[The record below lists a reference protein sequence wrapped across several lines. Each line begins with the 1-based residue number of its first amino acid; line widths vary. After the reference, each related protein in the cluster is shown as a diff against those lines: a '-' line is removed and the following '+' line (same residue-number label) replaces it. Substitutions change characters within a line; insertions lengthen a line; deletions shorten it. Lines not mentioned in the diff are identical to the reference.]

1 MARHRRKRSNPAL
14 SVPHRPGQH
23 SRSTY
28 RQLYRQSRPGPHQ
41 RPVRIRQRRARQRIR
56 RDRIRHAQ
64 GLVLRPHWV
73 RACHP
78 DPIGTPGLFW
88 WRWA

>member
-1 MARHRRKRSNPAL
+1 MGRHRSNRSTTTLLAV
-14 SVPHRPGQH
+14 SRPGRH

-28 RQLYRQSRPGPHQ
+28 RQLYRQPRPGTHQ

-56 RDRIRHAQ
+56 RDRIHHAQ
-64 GLVLRPHWV
+64 RAPLRAHWV
-73 RACHP
+73 RVC

-88 WRWA
+88 WRRA